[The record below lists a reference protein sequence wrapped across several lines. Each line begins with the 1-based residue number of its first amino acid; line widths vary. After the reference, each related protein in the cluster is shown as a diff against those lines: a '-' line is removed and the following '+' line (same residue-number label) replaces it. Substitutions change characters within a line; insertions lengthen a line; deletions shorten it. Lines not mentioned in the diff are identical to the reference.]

1 MIEKKMEPRIKKLG
15 TDNGHEFVEK
25 EFLKFCAKEGI
36 TTHRT
41 CVGRPQQNELSERMN
56 KTLYVC

>member
-1 MIEKKMEPRIKKLG
+1 MEPRIKKLG

-36 TTHRT
+36 SRHRT
-41 CVGRPQQNELSERMN
+41 CVGMPLQNGVIER
-56 KTLYVC
+56 